1 MNNLTWENLHLA
13 YMDDMLSIEQFNL
26 LVDNLNKIISS
37 DLEDKIPQI
46 LLLLDIQLNQAYDR
60 GYADGHFDGKIEGY
74 DGEYEKGLIELNSNE
89 EENINSK

>member
-74 DGEYEKGLIELNSNE
+74 DEEYEKGLIELNSNE